1 MKRRIVQFTEK
12 FENNMVNDVINENVI
27 NFESLNENGGFI
39 KEKENVIDNS
49 DNIIE
54 NKSNNNGD
62 SISSENVSGSSGDD

>member
-62 SISSENVSGSSGDD
+62 SIISENVSGSSGDD